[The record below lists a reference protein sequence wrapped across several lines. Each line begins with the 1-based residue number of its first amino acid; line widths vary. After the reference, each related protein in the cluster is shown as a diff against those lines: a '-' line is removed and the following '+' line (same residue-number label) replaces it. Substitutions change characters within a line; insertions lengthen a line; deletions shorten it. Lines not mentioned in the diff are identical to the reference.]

1 MGEPAH
7 GLPGGLAGDSRRT
20 GQGSISGVNPGA
32 PSRAEAAGDLAED
45 HRWSDLPLGTIVGGG
60 HAAIGQEQEVLASPG
75 LDLGP

>member
-1 MGEPAH
+1 MGEAGH
-7 GLPGGLAGDSRRT
+7 GLPGGLAGEPGGA
-20 GQGSISGVNPGA
+20 GQGSISGVNMAA
-32 PSRAEAAGDLAED
+32 PIRAEAAGDLAED